1 MKARLAS
8 PIQYPIRDLS
18 KRRFTATLAGLAM
31 VILIAAMV
39 RAPLSRAQS
48 PEAMDTFASD
58 CLTAKTIFVLGDTV
72 CAEVTNALIA
82 DPAVGSGV
90 QRRFE
95 WVTPD
100 GSLFQPIGPD
110 ITSATQNNSITIPL
124 TGLLAQV
131 GTWTVKSVDSSN
143 NGHGVA
149 RFVVQDPDH
158 PAVDLWCPIFAPSDV
173 SAGSNVAFSVFVTNK
188 GPNPA
193 ENVSLTVTVG
203 TNSTFY
209 SETQVTGPAFNCTNP
224 SVGGTGSSTC
234 TIAELPASATAQL
247 IFVFQVDAGAQAGSA
262 VTSTATVTSDTAE
275 LFDTDNTFTASATIS
290 PATCAVTCPS
300 DITDVKDASQCGKVV
315 QFTTPSGSGTGCG
328 TVACSPA
335 SGSVFTIGT
344 THVVCA
350 GASGASCAF
359 SVTIQDS
366 GTTIA
371 CPANKTQ
378 SEGSPGLGSA
388 VVTYAAPTFPDAC
401 AVSSASCNPPSGSSF
416 PVGTTAV
423 NCQTTNSSN
432 NPVSCSFTV
441 TVTSQVCILNCSDDF
456 VTTESSPGSGSAT
469 VSYSNPTSSGCPS
482 VTITCNPP
490 SGSSFS
496 VGVTTVNCTA
506 KDASQNTLA
515 SCSFRVTVSSTATC
529 MINCPAS
536 ISLAAN
542 STCEGTP
549 CAAVTYSLP
558 TKSGNCSADPVVCTP
573 PSGSSFGLGTTTVN
587 CFAYDPA
594 GNAGSCSFTVTVTG
608 GTSCTITC
616 PSNVSQPS
624 DSGGCTAVVTYPD
637 PTTAGSCGDPNTDPP
652 NPHPWSCNPP
662 SGSVFPVGTTTVTCA
677 TDVGASCSFTVTITG
692 TDTVA
697 PVITTCPT
705 PTFALTDSTC
715 QGPVPNVTSDVEAT
729 DNCTPTELLVITQ
742 SPAAGTLVGT
752 GTTTITVTVRDASN
766 NSSTCTTTFTLLEFT
781 PPTALCKPYT
791 AVLDGTGHA
800 SITAANVDNGSTDN
814 CAIATRTVTP
824 STFTCANKGSNTVT
838 LTVTDPSGNSSH
850 CTTTVTVVDNT
861 PPTITCP
868 ANVTKNNDL
877 GLCSAIVSYP
887 NATATDNC
895 SGVGTPV
902 CSPASGTTFPKGT
915 TTVTCTVSDASGN
928 PASCSFSVT
937 VIDAQPPA
945 ISCPADITLEPTCP
959 SGAIATYTAP
969 VGTDN
974 CPNATTARTA
984 GPASGSVFPIGN
996 TTVTYTVT
1004 DAVGLTASCSFTVK
1018 VKTAAATIQD
1028 MIARVNLLVNQGKLT
1043 GQQGQGLNSKLQAAL
1058 DAVNNGQTNV
1068 ACNKLNDFISQVT
1081 AYINNGTLTSAD
1093 GQPLITSAAHVRNTL
1108 GCTSLGCS

>member
-1 MKARLAS
+1 M
-8 PIQYPIRDLS
+8 
-18 KRRFTATLAGLAM
+18 
-31 VILIAAMV
+31 
-39 RAPLSRAQS
+39 
-48 PEAMDTFASD
+48 
-58 CLTAKTIFVLGDTV
+58 
-72 CAEVTNALIA
+72 
-82 DPAVGSGV
+82 
-90 QRRFE
+90 
-95 WVTPD
+95 
-100 GSLFQPIGPD
+100 
-110 ITSATQNNSITIPL
+110 
-124 TGLLAQV
+124 
-131 GTWTVKSVDSSN
+131 
-143 NGHGVA
+143 
-149 RFVVQDPDH
+149 
-158 PAVDLWCPIFAPSDV
+158 
-173 SAGSNVAFSVFVTNK
+173 
-188 GPNPA
+188 
-193 ENVSLTVTVG
+193 
-203 TNSTFY
+203 
-209 SETQVTGPAFNCTNP
+209 
-224 SVGGTGSSTC
+224 
-234 TIAELPASATAQL
+234 
-247 IFVFQVDAGAQAGSA
+247 
-262 VTSTATVTSDTAE
+262 
-275 LFDTDNTFTASATIS
+275 
-290 PATCAVTCPS
+290 
-300 DITDVKDASQCGKVV
+300 
-315 QFTTPSGSGTGCG
+315 
-328 TVACSPA
+328 
-335 SGSVFTIGT
+335 
-344 THVVCA
+344 
-350 GASGASCAF
+350 
-359 SVTIQDS
+359 
-366 GTTIA
+366 
-371 CPANKTQ
+371 
-378 SEGSPGLGSA
+378 
-388 VVTYAAPTFPDAC
+388 
-401 AVSSASCNPPSGSSF
+401 
-416 PVGTTAV
+416 
-423 NCQTTNSSN
+423 
-432 NPVSCSFTV
+432 
-441 TVTSQVCILNCSDDF
+441 
-456 VTTESSPGSGSAT
+456 
-469 VSYSNPTSSGCPS
+469 
-482 VTITCNPP
+482 
-490 SGSSFS
+490 
-496 VGVTTVNCTA
+496 
-506 KDASQNTLA
+506 
-515 SCSFRVTVSSTATC
+515 
-529 MINCPAS
+529 
-536 ISLAAN
+536 
-542 STCEGTP
+542 
-549 CAAVTYSLP
+549 
-558 TKSGNCSADPVVCTP
+558 
-573 PSGSSFGLGTTTVN
+573 
-587 CFAYDPA
+587 
-594 GNAGSCSFTVTVTG
+594 
-608 GTSCTITC
+608 
-616 PSNVSQPS
+616 
-624 DSGGCTAVVTYPD
+624 
-637 PTTAGSCGDPNTDPP
+637 
-652 NPHPWSCNPP
+652 
-662 SGSVFPVGTTTVTCA
+662 
-677 TDVGASCSFTVTITG
+677 
-692 TDTVA
+692 
-697 PVITTCPT
+697 
-705 PTFALTDSTC
+705 
-715 QGPVPNVTSDVEAT
+715 PNVTSDVEAT